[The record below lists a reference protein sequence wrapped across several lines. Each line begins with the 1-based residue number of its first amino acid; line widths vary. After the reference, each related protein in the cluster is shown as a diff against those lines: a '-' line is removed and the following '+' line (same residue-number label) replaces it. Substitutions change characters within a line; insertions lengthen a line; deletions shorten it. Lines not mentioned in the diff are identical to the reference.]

1 MNKEITIHESNMVLF
16 NQRVAEL
23 NQKFQKKGLPEI
35 KTRIIKEPE
44 ILRIEANGGVREESD
59 EIYKVELSSDFDQT
73 NLKGIEVNFEGVVS
87 LVDLNENDKIFSFK
101 NEKISSFLPECS
113 CDECKKKIKRGKYIV
128 FSKAG
133 KEIESRE
140 DLIVLGTKCAT
151 NYFPFSIE
159 GYIGN
164 LESVFETIIN
174 DFDEECGLLSFRA
187 NSENIG
193 LLYGATLAMTNGLQ
207 IYKKEGETREEVK
220 TWIEDPVK
228 YGQHFRDRY
237 PIPENAPGFS
247 EMEKWLNEAFNVENP
262 ANDFLL
268 NARATFFKT
277 NNQGVRE
284 LRERISNKFIG
295 IAIYGFISAKKNHDR
310 IVQNEAKKR
319 LIEKTLNNEYFGQVG
334 DKFKGHPLKVRL
346 EKINCFENDFGYTY
360 LWNMK
365 DEAGHLIVWFSSNG
379 PSYMI
384 QQIRESLISEMR
396 NLPTGFE
403 DYRNSLYEK
412 KCVSKDENFIKL
424 WNENHRLLKIEES
437 IDAGVPVEFEIIGG
451 SIKDHKDYTDKNG
464 ITYKQTVV
472 TRCKVD
478 NWKMIA

>member
-1 MNKEITIHESNMVLF
+1 MENKEIKIHESNMILF
-16 NQRVAEL
+16 SQRVAEL

-35 KTRIIKEPE
+35 KTRIIKEPS
-44 ILRIEANGGVREESD
+44 IENGD
-59 EIYKVELSSDFDQT
+59 EIYEVELSSDFDQT

-151 NYFPFSIE
+151 NYFPFSVE
-159 GYIGN
+159 NYIGN
-164 LESVFETIIN
+164 LESIFEAIIG
-174 DFDEECGLLSFRA
+174 DFDEECGHFSFRA
-187 NSENIG
+187 NSENLG
-193 LLYGATLAMTNGLQ
+193 LLYDATLAMTNGLQ

-220 TWIEDPVK
+220 EWINDPVDK
-228 YGQHFRDRY
+228 YGHHFRDHY
-237 PIPENAPGFS
+237 PIPENAPDFS
-247 EMEKWLNEAFNVENP
+247 EMKEWLNEAFNVENP
-262 ANDFLL
+262 ANDFLS
-268 NARATFFKT
+268 NARATFFRT

-284 LRERISNKFIG
+284 LRNAIPNKYVG
-295 IAIYGFISAKKNHDR
+295 IAIYGFISAKKNHDK
-310 IVQNEAKKR
+310 IIQNEAKKR

-365 DEAGHLIVWFSSNG
+365 DEAGHSIVWFSSNG
-379 PSYMI
+379 PRSMI
-384 QQIRESLISEMR
+384 RRESLVSELR
-396 NLPTGFE
+396 SYCLEKYNSRLIDDVIKNHPEDEKLQNDWSENL
-403 DYRNSLYEK
+403 
-412 KCVSKDENFIKL
+412 
-424 WNENHRLLKIEES
+424 RLLKIEES

-472 TRCKVD
+472 TRCKID
-478 NWKMIA
+478 SWKMIA

>member
-1 MNKEITIHESNMVLF
+1 MENKEIKIHESNMILF
-16 NQRVAEL
+16 NQRVTEL

-35 KTRIIKEPE
+35 KTRIIKEPS
-44 ILRIEANGGVREESD
+44 IENGD
-59 EIYKVELSSDFDQT
+59 EIYEVELSSDFDQT

-87 LVDLNENDKIFSFK
+87 LVDLNENDKIFSFR

-151 NYFPFSIE
+151 NYFPFSVE
-159 GYIGN
+159 NYIGN
-164 LESVFETIIN
+164 LESIFEAIID
-174 DFDEECGLLSFRA
+174 DFDEEYGHLSFRA
-187 NSENIG
+187 NSENLG
-193 LLYGATLAMTNGLQ
+193 LLYDATLAMTNGLQ

-220 TWIEDPVK
+220 EWIDDPVDR
-228 YGQHFRDRY
+228 YGHHFRDRY
-237 PIPENAPGFS
+237 PIPETAPDFS
-247 EMEKWLNEAFNVENP
+247 EMKEWLNEVFNVENP
-262 ANDFLL
+262 ANDFLM
-268 NARATFFKT
+268 NARATFFRT
-277 NNQGVRE
+277 NGLGVRE
-284 LRERISNKFIG
+284 LRKSISNKLLG
-295 IAIYGFISAKKNHDR
+295 IAIYGFISAKKNHDK
-310 IVQNEAKKR
+310 IIQNEAKKR

-365 DEAGHLIVWFSSNG
+365 DEAGHSIVWFSSNG
-379 PSYMI
+379 PRSMI
-384 QQIRESLISEMR
+384 RRESLVSELR
-396 NLPTGFE
+396 SYCLEKYNSRLIDDVIKNHPEDEKLQNDWSENL
-403 DYRNSLYEK
+403 
-412 KCVSKDENFIKL
+412 
-424 WNENHRLLKIEES
+424 RLLKIEES
-437 IDAGVPVEFEIIGG
+437 IDAGVPVELEIIGG

-472 TRCKVD
+472 TRCKID
-478 NWKMIA
+478 SWKMIA

>member
-1 MNKEITIHESNMVLF
+1 MENKEIKIHESNMILF

-35 KTRIIKEPE
+35 KTRIIKEPS
-44 ILRIEANGGVREESD
+44 IENGD
-59 EIYKVELSSDFDQT
+59 EIYEVELSSDFDQT

-87 LVDLNENDKIFSFK
+87 LIDLNENDKIFSFK

-151 NYFPFSIE
+151 NYFPFSVE
-159 GYIGN
+159 NYIGN
-164 LESVFETIIN
+164 LESIFEAIIG
-174 DFDEECGLLSFRA
+174 DFDEEYGHLSFRA
-187 NSENIG
+187 NSVKIDW
-193 LLYGATLAMTNGLQ
+193 LYDATLAMTNGLQ
-207 IYKKEGETREEVK
+207 IYKKEGETKADVQ
-220 TWIEDPVK
+220 TWLEDPVDK
-228 YGQHFRDRY
+228 YGKHFRDFY
-237 PIPENAPGFS
+237 PIPENTPDFS
-247 EMEKWLNEAFNVENP
+247 EMKEWLNEAFNVENP
-262 ANDFLL
+262 ANDFLM

-284 LRERISNKFIG
+284 LRNAIPKKFAG
-295 IAIYGFISAKKNHDR
+295 IAIYGFISAKKNHDK
-310 IVQNEAKKR
+310 IIQNEAKKR

-365 DEAGHLIVWFSSNG
+365 DEAGHSIVWFSSNG
-379 PSYMI
+379 PRSMI
-384 QQIRESLISEMR
+384 RRESLVSELR
-396 NLPTGFE
+396 SYCLEKYNSRLIDDVIKNHPEDEKLQNDWSENL
-403 DYRNSLYEK
+403 
-412 KCVSKDENFIKL
+412 
-424 WNENHRLLKIEES
+424 RLLKIEES
-437 IDAGVPVEFEIIGG
+437 IDAGVPVELEIIGG

-472 TRCKVD
+472 TRCKID
-478 NWKMIA
+478 SWKMIA

>member
-1 MNKEITIHESNMVLF
+1 MENKEIKIHESNMILF

-35 KTRIIKEPE
+35 KTRIIKEPS
-44 ILRIEANGGVREESD
+44 IENGD
-59 EIYKVELSSDFDQT
+59 EIYEVELSSDFDQT

-113 CDECKKKIKRGKYIV
+113 YDECKKKIKRGKYIV

-151 NYFPFSIE
+151 NYFPFSVE
-159 GYIGN
+159 NYIGN
-164 LESVFETIIN
+164 LESIFEAIIG
-174 DFDEECGLLSFRA
+174 DFDEEYGHLSFRA
-187 NSENIG
+187 NSENLG
-193 LLYGATLAMTNGLQ
+193 LLYDATLAMTNGLQ

-220 TWIEDPVK
+220 EWIDDPVDR
-228 YGQHFRDRY
+228 YGHHFRDRY
-237 PIPENAPGFS
+237 PIPENTPDFS
-247 EMEKWLNEAFNVENP
+247 EMKEWLNETFNVENP
-262 ANDFLL
+262 ANDFLS
-268 NARATFFKT
+268 NARATFFRT

-284 LRERISNKFIG
+284 LRNAIPNKYVG
-295 IAIYGFISAKKNHDR
+295 IAIYGFISAKKNHDK
-310 IVQNEAKKR
+310 IIQNEAKKK
-319 LIEKTLNNEYFGQVG
+319 LIEKTLNNEYFGQIG

-346 EKINCFENDFGYTY
+346 EKINCFENDFGYIY

-365 DEAGHLIVWFSSNG
+365 DEAGHSIVWFSSHG
-379 PSYMI
+379 PSSMI
-384 QQIRESLISEMR
+384 RGIRESLISELRTYCMDNFKLCINEMKTEHPDDKFFNEKYSE
-396 NLPTGFE
+396 NL
-403 DYRNSLYEK
+403 
-412 KCVSKDENFIKL
+412 
-424 WNENHRLLKIEES
+424 RLLKIEES
-437 IDAGVPVEFEIIGG
+437 IDAGVPVELEIIGG

-472 TRCKVD
+472 TRCKID
-478 NWKMIA
+478 SWKMIA

>member
-1 MNKEITIHESNMVLF
+1 MENKEIKIHESNMILF

-35 KTRIIKEPE
+35 KTRIIKEPS
-44 ILRIEANGGVREESD
+44 IENGD
-59 EIYKVELSSDFDQT
+59 EIYEVELSSDFDQT

-87 LVDLNENDKIFSFK
+87 LVDLNENDKIFSFR

-133 KEIESRE
+133 KEVESRE

-151 NYFPFSIE
+151 NYFPFSVE
-159 GYIGN
+159 NYIGN
-164 LESVFETIIN
+164 LESIFEAIIG
-174 DFDEECGLLSFRA
+174 DFDEEYGHLSFRA
-187 NSENIG
+187 NSESLD
-193 LLYGATLAMTNGLQ
+193 LLYDATLAMTNGLQ

-220 TWIEDPVK
+220 EWIDDPVDK
-228 YGQHFRDRY
+228 YGHHFRDRY
-237 PIPENAPGFS
+237 PIPENAPDFS
-247 EMEKWLNEAFNVENP
+247 EMKEWLNEAFNVENP
-262 ANDFLL
+262 ANDFLM
-268 NARATFFKT
+268 NARATFFRT

-284 LRERISNKFIG
+284 LRNAIPKKFIG
-295 IAIYGFISAKKNHDR
+295 IAIYGFISAKKNHDK
-310 IVQNEAKKR
+310 IIQKEAKKR

-365 DEAGHLIVWFSSNG
+365 DEAGHSIVWFSSNG
-379 PSYMI
+379 PRSMI
-384 QQIRESLISEMR
+384 RRESLVSELR
-396 NLPTGFE
+396 NYCLEKYNSRLIDDVIKNHPE
-403 DYRNSLYEK
+403 DEK
-412 KCVSKDENFIKL
+412 LQNDWSENL
-424 WNENHRLLKIEES
+424 RLAKIEES
-437 IDAGVPVEFEIIGG
+437 IDAGVPVELEIIGG

-472 TRCKVD
+472 TRCKID
-478 NWKMIA
+478 SWKMIA

>member
-1 MNKEITIHESNMVLF
+1 MENKEIKIHESNMILF

-23 NQKFQKKGLPEI
+23 NQKFQKKELPEI
-35 KTRIIKEPE
+35 KTRIIKEPS
-44 ILRIEANGGVREESD
+44 IENGD
-59 EIYKVELSSDFDQT
+59 EIYEVELSSDFDQT

-87 LVDLNENDKIFSFK
+87 LIDLNENDKIFTFK
-101 NEKISSFLPECS
+101 NENISKLLPECS

-151 NYFPFSIE
+151 NYFPFSVE
-159 GYIGN
+159 NYIGN
-164 LESVFETIIN
+164 LESIFEAIIG
-174 DFDEECGLLSFRA
+174 DFDEEYGHLSFRA
-187 NSENIG
+187 NSENLG
-193 LLYGATLAMTNGLQ
+193 LLYDATLAMTNGLQ

-220 TWIEDPVK
+220 EWIEDPVDK
-228 YGQHFRDRY
+228 YGHHFRDRY
-237 PIPENAPGFS
+237 PIPENTPDFS
-247 EMEKWLNEAFNVENP
+247 EMKEWLNEAFNVENP
-262 ANDFLL
+262 ANDFLM

-277 NNQGVRE
+277 NNEGVRE
-284 LRERISNKFIG
+284 LRNAIPNKFVG
-295 IAIYGFISAKKNHDR
+295 IAIYGFISAKKNHDK
-310 IVQNEAKKR
+310 IIQNEAKKR

-365 DEAGHLIVWFSSNG
+365 DEAGHSIVWFSSNG
-379 PSYMI
+379 PISMI
-384 QQIRESLISEMR
+384 RGIRESLISKMR
-396 NLPTGFE
+396 NLPSGFE
-403 DYRNSLYEK
+403 DYRNSFHEK
-412 KCVSKDENFIKL
+412 KCTSKDENFIKL
-424 WNENHRLLKIEES
+424 WNENYRLLKIEES
-437 IDAGVPVEFEIIGG
+437 IDAGVPVELEIIGG

-472 TRCKVD
+472 TRCKID
-478 NWKMIA
+478 SWKMIA